1 MFKLLSTLL
10 FFLSSSTALIK
21 DCDTSSQF
29 KLRELA
35 LYPDPPVKGQNVYM
49 TVIFDNP
56 GPEITDGYVVTSVTL
71 NGIPFSPSHK
81 ALCGTT
87 INSIT
92 NPPNRVLRFGGGSE
106 GTECPLVVG
115 INNRSTMS
123 VWPSTVSG
131 KINSKIQWVD
141 IDGKSLLCIQTSVA
155 VAMNYEPVPKNM
167 SLVERSFF
175 SDKYLKH
182 NFPTVSPYNISF
194 YPAYNTSIISQPK
207 SHITPQNKIVKR
219 MLRGSSDDDSEQSSN
234 TGSSQ
239 QSENQ
244 IPQTYSLRKHRNTYR
259 N

>member
-1 MFKLLSTLL
+1 MFKTIKKIFNRMFKLLSTLL
-10 FFLSSSTALIK
+10 FFLSTTTALIK
-21 DCDTSSQF
+21 DCDTNSQF
-29 KLRELA
+29 KLTELA

-49 TVIFDNP
+49 TVIFNNP
-56 GPEITDGYVVTSVTL
+56 GPEITVGDVVTSVTL

-92 NPPNRVLRFGGGSE
+92 NPPRGGSE
-106 GTECPLVVG
+106 GTECPLIVG

-131 KINSKIQWVD
+131 KINSKIQWFD
-141 IDGKSLLCIQTSVA
+141 PNGKSLLCIQSSVA
-155 VAMNYEPVPKNM
+155 VATNYEPVPKNM

-219 MLRGSSDDDSEQSSN
+219 MLRGSSDDS
-234 TGSSQ
+234 GSS
-239 QSENQ
+239 
-244 IPQTYSLRKHRNTYR
+244 
-259 N
+259 